1 MTDEKRRV
9 QNFNDF
15 CGVLADAGF
24 SMGGG
29 NAHGIFTA
37 IPVGWDNQQYSD
49 SPVRWFTG
57 DPDTDPWE
65 WHRRVLSER
74 GDIAYAKVFF
84 GISGYITK
92 EWYPYFYAVR
102 RGFSLEEEYRRGTVA
117 AASKRIYDTL
127 NAYGML
133 GVHEL
138 KQFGGFGRDENS
150 AFERALIE
158 LQMKMAITACGQKQK
173 QDKHGKPYG
182 WHATV
187 FCTPEDFWAARGLT
201 LEETDPIKA
210 EHKIL
215 KQIYRINPE
224 AEEKNA
230 LKFIRGR

>member
-1 MTDEKRRV
+1 MKAV
-9 QNFNDF
+9 LNFNDF
-15 CGVLADAGF
+15 CGVLTNAGF

-37 IPVGWDNQQYSD
+37 IPVGWDNQQFSD

-57 DPDTDPWE
+57 NPDTDPWE

-84 GISGYITK
+84 GASGYITK

-102 RGFSLEEEYRRGTVA
+102 RALSLDEEYRRGTVA
-117 AASKRIYDTL
+117 AVSKRIYDTIT
-127 NAYGML
+127 AYGML

-138 KQFGGFGRDENS
+138 KQLGGFGRDENS

-158 LQMKMAITACGQKQK
+158 LQMKMTITACGQKQK
-173 QDKHGKPYG
+173 QDKRGKPYG

-187 FCTPEDFWAARGLT
+187 FCTPEDFWSARGLT
-201 LEETDPIKA
+201 LEELDPVEA
-210 EHKIL
+210 ENKVL
-215 KQIYRINPE
+215 EQIYRINPE
-224 AEEKNA
+224 ADEKNA